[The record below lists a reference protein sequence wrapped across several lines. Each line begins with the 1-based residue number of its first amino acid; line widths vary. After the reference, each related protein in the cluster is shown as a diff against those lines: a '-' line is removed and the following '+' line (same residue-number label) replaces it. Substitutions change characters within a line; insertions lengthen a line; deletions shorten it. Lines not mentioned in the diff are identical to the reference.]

1 MSSTIGVQN
10 IAHTNGT
17 VAATVSSGGVV
28 TFTSDPFNSVIET
41 WYYNDNNTTAH
52 ANDDLLNQGY
62 ARVTTNAT
70 ANKNGG
76 MTHSTAAGTTGAGIW
91 TFPSTGIWKI
101 ELILNFYFSGGAGV
115 ATGVKMQVTT
125 NNSAYNDVVGG
136 RLGGYTTN
144 ANATIS
150 LPYTLNVTDIANV
163 KFRHKVNTT
172 GNNIIIRGGGVA
184 ADTFTSLINFIKL
197 CPSV

>member
-1 MSSTIGVQN
+1 MSSKLGVEN

-17 VAATVSSGGVV
+17 NAMTISSGGV
-28 TFTSDPFNSVIET
+28 TAFTTDPFNSVIET
-41 WYYNDNNTTAH
+41 WYYNDDTTTAH

-62 ARVTTNAT
+62 SRVTTNAT

-76 MTHSTAAGTTGAGIW
+76 MTHSTSAGTAGNGIW
-91 TFPSTGIWKI
+91 TFPSTGIWRI

-136 RLGGYTTN
+136 RLSGYTTN

-150 LPYTLNVTDIANV
+150 LPYTLNVTDVANV
-163 KFRHKVNTT
+163 KFRHVINTT
-172 GNNIIIRGGGVA
+172 GNNIIIRGGGTAVSIY
-184 ADTFTSLINFIKL
+184 TSLIHFIKL